1 MNKRFTILLITGSFL
16 LLSLTWLVRFSVF
29 REGIQVVT
37 HYMFGNGSDL
47 QLRSD
52 HIPHSPV
59 IRKRLASMQVGETVR
74 VSFRQQDDWRL
85 SYAINGFQLTKTK
98 TGFRIYQRIEF
109 DQSGKVYTD
118 IKTPFG
124 NIRLFDNW
132 VHVIDCKAFR
142 LFYNH
147 DWK

>member
-1 MNKRFTILLITGSFL
+1 MNKRLAILLITGSLIVISFV
-16 LLSLTWLVRFSVF
+16 WLVRFSVF

-59 IRKRLASMQVGETVR
+59 IRKRLASMRVGETVR

-109 DQSGKVYTD
+109 DHSGKVFTD
-118 IKTPFG
+118 INTPIG
-124 NIRLFDNW
+124 DIRISDNW

-147 DWK
+147 DGK

>member
-1 MNKRFTILLITGSFL
+1 MNKRLAILLITGSLIVISFV
-16 LLSLTWLVRFSVF
+16 WLVRFSVF

-59 IRKRLASMQVGETVR
+59 IRKRLASMRVGETVR

-109 DQSGKVYTD
+109 DHSGKVFTD
-118 IKTPFG
+118 INTPIG
-124 NIRLFDNW
+124 DIRISDNW
-132 VHVIDCKAFR
+132 VHIIDYKAFR

-147 DWK
+147 DGK

>member
-1 MNKRFTILLITGSFL
+1 MNKRLAILLITGSLILISFV
-16 LLSLTWLVRFSVF
+16 WLVRFSVF

-59 IRKRLASMQVGETVR
+59 IRKWLASMKVGETVR

-98 TGFRIYQRIEF
+98 TGFRIYQRIEC
-109 DQSGKVYTD
+109 DHSGKVLTD
-118 IKTPFG
+118 INTPIG
-124 NIRLFDNW
+124 DIRVSDNW

-147 DWK
+147 DGK